1 MADFEYEGIENI
13 IAGAIC
19 LFCMNM
25 LFNKAAVN
33 RLERE
38 IKEQEQISIDF
49 QAEIDS
55 AKTAIDSLE
64 AVLKQITN

>member
-1 MADFEYEGIENI
+1 MVKNI

-19 LFCMNM
+19 LFCINM

-38 IKEQEQISIDF
+38 IEELTKTSIRL
-49 QAEIDS
+49 QDS
-55 AKTAIDSLE
+55 IEWKANRMDSLE
-64 AVLKQITN
+64 QILHEINTNE

>member
-1 MADFEYEGIENI
+1 MVKNI

-38 IKEQEQISIDF
+38 IEKLTKTSIRL
-49 QAEIDS
+49 QDS
-55 AKTAIDSLE
+55 IEWKANRVDSLE
-64 AVLKQITN
+64 QILHEINTNE

>member
-1 MADFEYEGIENI
+1 MVKNI
-13 IAGAIC
+13 IYGLIF

-38 IKEQEQISIDF
+38 IEELTKTSIRL
-49 QAEIDS
+49 QDS
-55 AKTAIDSLE
+55 IEWKANRMDSLE
-64 AVLKQITN
+64 QILHEINTNE